1 MTSPKRTRLDQLLVA
16 RGLAE
21 SRARA
26 QALILAGKVRVA
38 GARVDK
44 AGHPTPEDADV
55 EVEADDGW
63 ASRGAHKLLGA
74 IDAFEALRVTV
85 AGADC
90 LDIGASTGGFTDVL
104 LRHGALRVIAL
115 DVGYGQLHERLRQD
129 PRVTIF
135 DRTNIR
141 TLEPGR
147 LPYQPRL
154 AVCDASFISVR
165 LFLHVVARELAA
177 GGYFLV
183 LVKPQFEVGRDK
195 VGKGGVVWDDGHRKE
210 ALDAV
215 IEEATRVGFIA
226 RGAVESPLA
235 GPSGNREW
243 LLLLEREAA
252 RGAPP

>member
-1 MTSPKRTRLDQLLVA
+1 MASPRTRLDQLLVT

-21 SRARA
+21 TRARA
-26 QALILAGKVRVA
+26 QALILAGKVRLA
-38 GARVDK
+38 GQRLDK
-44 AGHPTPEDADV
+44 AGLAIAEDAEL

-74 IDAFEALRVTV
+74 IAAFPVFAARI
-85 AGADC
+85 ADADC
-90 LDIGASTGGFTDVL
+90 LDVGASTGGFTDVL
-104 LRHGALRVIAL
+104 LRHGAKRVIAL

-129 PRVTIF
+129 CRVIIM

-141 TLEPGR
+141 TLPPETLAFR
-147 LPYQPRL
+147 PRI

-165 LFLHVVARELAA
+165 LFLDVVYRELENS
-177 GGYFLV
+177 GLFLV

-195 VGKGGVVWDDGHRKE
+195 VGKGGVVWDDGDRQA

-215 IEEATRVGFIA
+215 VASASAVGFSA
-226 RGAVESPLA
+226 LGAVESPLR

-243 LLLLEREAA
+243 LLLLEKGGESVVPAT
-252 RGAPP
+252 

>member
-1 MTSPKRTRLDQLLVA
+1 MAQPRTRLDQLLVS

-21 SRARA
+21 TRARA
-26 QALILAGKVRVA
+26 QALILAGKVRVD

-44 AGHPTPEDADV
+44 AGHALQEDAEL
-55 EVEADDGW
+55 EVESDDGW

-74 IDAFEALRVTV
+74 LVAFPAF
-85 AGADC
+85 AAKIPDSDC
-90 LDIGASTGGFTDVL
+90 IDIGASTGGFTDVL
-104 LRHGALRVIAL
+104 LRHGARRIVAL

-129 PRVTIF
+129 PRVLVL

-141 TLEPGR
+141 TLPPGN
-147 LPYQPRL
+147 LPYTPSI

-165 LFLHVVARELAA
+165 LFLDVVHRELQL
-177 GGYFLV
+177 GGLFLV

-195 VGKGGVVWDDGHRKE
+195 VGKGGVVRDDALRQE

-215 IEEATRVGFIA
+215 TARAIEVGFEPL
-226 RGAVESPLA
+226 GAVESPLA

-243 LLLLEREAA
+243 LLLLA
-252 RGAPP
+252 RR